1 MAVTNTSHGFP
12 AVRAENGSSFTSA
25 PSHGFH
31 VDTAAFS
38 DGWPDGRFWTQI
50 GSTFDPNPYGM
61 VMQTQR
67 ASTKSQTLP
76 NTLSKNPTGRSKD
89 SPIGYKR
96 GTAWSKDF
104 PVRYKRSTAWSK
116 DFPVGY
122 KRSTAWSKDFPVRY
136 KGSTARLK
144 DFPLGDNRGTA
155 WSKDSPVRYKKVLV
169 GRRLSSRVEKR
180 GPHGSVR
187 SECA

>member
-67 ASTKSQTLP
+67 ASTKSRTLP
-76 NTLSKNPTGRSKD
+76 NTLSKNPTGR
-89 SPIGYKR
+89 
-96 GTAWSKDF
+96 
-104 PVRYKRSTAWSK
+104 
-116 DFPVGY
+116 
-122 KRSTAWSKDFPVRY
+122 
-136 KGSTARLK
+136 
-144 DFPLGDNRGTA
+144 
-155 WSKDSPVRYKKVLV
+155 SKDSPVRYKKVLV
-169 GRRLSSRVEKR
+169 GRRLSSRVENRDRTVAFGPNARELQPRRKR
-180 GPHGSVR
+180 R
-187 SECA
+187 

>member
-38 DGWPDGRFWTQI
+38 DGWPDGRFLTQI

-67 ASTKSQTLP
+67 ASTKSRTLP

-89 SPIGYKR
+89 SPVGYKR

-116 DFPVGY
+116 DFPV
-122 KRSTAWSKDFPVRY
+122 
-136 KGSTARLK
+136 
-144 DFPLGDNRGTA
+144 
-155 WSKDSPVRYKKVLV
+155 RYKKVLV
-169 GRRLSSRVEKR
+169 GRRLSSRVENRDRTVAFGPNARELQPRRKR
-180 GPHGSVR
+180 R
-187 SECA
+187 

>member
-67 ASTKSQTLP
+67 ASTKSRTLP

-89 SPIGYKR
+89 SPVGYKR
-96 GTAWSKDF
+96 G
-104 PVRYKRSTAWSK
+104 
-116 DFPVGY
+116 
-122 KRSTAWSKDFPVRY
+122 TAWSKDFPVRY

-169 GRRLSSRVEKR
+169 GRRLSSRVENRDRTVAFGPNARELQPRRKR
-180 GPHGSVR
+180 R
-187 SECA
+187 

>member
-67 ASTKSQTLP
+67 ASTKSRTLR

-96 GTAWSKDF
+96 GTAWSKD
-104 PVRYKRSTAWSK
+104 
-116 DFPVGY
+116 
-122 KRSTAWSKDFPVRY
+122 
-136 KGSTARLK
+136 
-144 DFPLGDNRGTA
+144 
-155 WSKDSPVRYKKVLV
+155 SPVRYKKVLV
-169 GRRLSSRVEKR
+169 GRRLSSRVENRDRTVAFGPNARELQPRRKR
-180 GPHGSVR
+180 R
-187 SECA
+187 

>member
-67 ASTKSQTLP
+67 ASTKSRTLP

-89 SPIGYKR
+89 SPVGYKR

-104 PVRYKRSTAWSK
+104 PVRYKGSTA
-116 DFPVGY
+116 
-122 KRSTAWSKDFPVRY
+122 RLKDFPVRY

-169 GRRLSSRVEKR
+169 GRRLSSRVENRDRTVAFGPNARELQPRRKR
-180 GPHGSVR
+180 R
-187 SECA
+187 